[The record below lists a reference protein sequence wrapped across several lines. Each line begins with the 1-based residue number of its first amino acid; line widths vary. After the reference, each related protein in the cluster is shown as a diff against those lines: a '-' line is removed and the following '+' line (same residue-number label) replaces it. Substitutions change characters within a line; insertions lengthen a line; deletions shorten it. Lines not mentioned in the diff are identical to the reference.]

1 MSITVAEALRIGAFR
16 QCKLLAGA
24 SGINNVVRFVDS
36 MEVPDITPWLKSNE
50 LLVTT
55 GYSIRDDHDA
65 LVRLIENLK
74 QVDAAGLAIK
84 PRFMGSIPDDII
96 QLADE
101 LGLPLIEIPGE
112 VPFIQITHP
121 LMKAIANR
129 QTSSLEFSET
139 VHKALTMVELEG
151 NGCEDIAKTL
161 HALIGNAIL
170 ITDRHL
176 RVLTMAGP
184 VSISDLPLESTDE
197 GSGTER
203 RLRMGRGK
211 LAGMLRAYGTETVRI
226 DGCPWDFWYRPA
238 RAKERVYGFVFAIE
252 QEKAPK
258 DLELIALEHATTTA
272 TLEFLKQELI
282 REQLKM
288 VEYDFFTELLLGN
301 ITDQQEAHQRT
312 KMLGWPQ
319 PPWSLVV
326 MDVDD
331 FSSYI
336 ADLGESAIRRI
347 KDQIRDIIVDET
359 GDEKTIFALMGKSD
373 SFIFLFSA
381 KAMKG
386 RRRMDESIEAAI
398 ARLLKETNLSMSVGI
413 SGQID
418 DVMEIPEGH
427 KEAQLALKI
436 TRLVRGAGSI
446 GHYDQ
451 LSLER
456 ALLDLSGSGA
466 LRQYH
471 EETLGKVV
479 EYDSANNGQL
489 IKTIEALVNSAGNRS
504 QASKALYIH
513 RNTLAYRIKQIRKL
527 SGLNLSNPADLVTV
541 AMLLKVRP
549 FI

>member
-1 MSITVAEALRIGAFR
+1 MSITVAEALRIGALR

-24 SGINNVVRFVDS
+24 SGINNVVKFVDS

-55 GYSIRDDHDA
+55 GYSIKDDHDA
-65 LVRLIENLK
+65 FVRLIENLRH
-74 QVDAAGLAIK
+74 VDAAGLAIK

-101 LGLPLIEIPGE
+101 LGLPLIEIPME

-129 QTSSLEFSET
+129 QTASLEFSEM
-139 VHKALTMVELEG
+139 VHKALTTVELEG
-151 NGCEDIAKTL
+151 SGYEDIAKTL
-161 HALIGNAIL
+161 HTLIGNVVL

-176 RVLTMAGP
+176 RILTMAGP
-184 VSISDLPLESTDE
+184 LSILDLPLESTDE

-203 RLRMGRGK
+203 KLRIRKGQ
-211 LAGMLRAYGTETVRI
+211 LDAMLRAYGTETVRI
-226 DGCPWDFWYRPA
+226 EGCSWNFWYRPA

-252 QEKAPK
+252 QEKTLR

-272 TLEFLKQELI
+272 TLAFLKQELV

-288 VEYDFFTELLLGN
+288 VEYDFFTELLLGS
-301 ITDQQEAHQRT
+301 ITNPQEAHQRT
-312 KMLGWPQ
+312 KLLGWPQ

-347 KDQIRDIIVDET
+347 KDQIRDIIADET

-398 ARLLKETNLSMSVGI
+398 ARLRKETGLSMSVGI

-418 DVMEIPEGH
+418 DVMGIPEGH

-446 GHYDQ
+446 GHYEQ
-451 LSLER
+451 LNLER
-456 ALLDLSGSGA
+456 ALLDLSGSEA
-466 LRQYH
+466 LKQYH
-471 EETLGKVV
+471 RETLGKVA
-479 EYDSANNGQL
+479 EYDSTNNGQL
-489 IKTIEALVNSAGNRS
+489 IKTMEVLVDSAGNRS

-513 RNTLAYRIKQIRKL
+513 RNTLAYRIKQIEKL
-527 SGLNLSNPADLVTV
+527 SGLSLSNPADLVTV
-541 AMLLKVRP
+541 AILLKVRP